1 MILLLGATG
10 YIGSEFV
17 RAMDRRHIKGYVWH
31 RYPGYDYRMPS
42 VLRQTIAETGAT
54 VIINCAAFVKEGVVD
69 KCEDDKAQTLMVNLA
84 FPVMLAEVCQ
94 SLNITLLHVST
105 GCLFNGDNGGKG
117 WSETDEPQLSF
128 NTKCGVYVGA
138 KELAERFVRQY
149 EKHYICRIR
158 LPFDRFDHHRN
169 YISKLQYYP
178 KVVRATNSLSHRGDF
193 VNACLDLLKL
203 KAPFGTYNVTNP
215 GHASSDGLCEW
226 IREILNLDR
235 KFEFWDD
242 KEFMEKVARTPKS
255 NCILNVDKLLATGVK
270 MRSCAEAVSDSLK
283 HWLVETVI

>member
-17 RAMDRRHIKGYVWH
+17 RVLNQRNVKAYAWNRS
-31 RYPGYDYRMPS
+31 PAYDYRRPATF
-42 VLRQTIAETGAT
+42 RQTIEEIEAT
-54 VIINCAAFVKEGVVD
+54 VVINCAAFVKEGVVD
-69 KCEDDKAQTLMVNLA
+69 KCEDDKAQTLVTNLA
-84 FPVMLAEVCQ
+84 LPVMLAEECAK
-94 SLNITLLHVST
+94 SNITLLHVST

-158 LPFDRFDHHRN
+158 LPFDNIDHHRN
-169 YISKLQYYP
+169 YLSKLMNYP
-178 KVVRATNSLSHRGDF
+178 KAVSAMNSISHRGDF

-215 GHASSDGLCEW
+215 GAIHSEW
-226 IREILNLDR
+226 ICEELAKKFNRE
-235 KFEFWDD
+235 FVFWDNE
-242 KEFMEKVARTPKS
+242 EFMRTVARTPKS
-255 NCILNVDKLLATGVK
+255 NCILNTDKLRDAGVR
-270 MRSCAEAVSDSLK
+270 MRNVHNAVMDSIGN
-283 HWLVETVI
+283 WLVETII